1 MVMNERGWRCGSVD
15 KKSVAERN
23 EQWSNLF
30 AAASGDE

>member
-1 MVMNERGWRCGSVD
+1 MREDGAAGSVD